1 MFERR
6 SDASVLG
13 ALPGKV
19 ADVARSTGLRQ
30 AQVREVLARLRDG
43 GHAHEADGLWHRTR
57 KW

>member
-1 MFERR
+1 MFESRNDR
-6 SDASVLG
+6 QVLG

-19 ADVARSTGLRQ
+19 ADIARSTGLRQ
-30 AQVREVLARLRDG
+30 AHVREVLGRLRAG